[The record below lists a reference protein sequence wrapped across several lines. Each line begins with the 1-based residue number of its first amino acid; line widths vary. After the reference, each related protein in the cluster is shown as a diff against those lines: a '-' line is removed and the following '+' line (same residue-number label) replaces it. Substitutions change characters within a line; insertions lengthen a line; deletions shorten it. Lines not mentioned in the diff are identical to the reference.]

1 MKDKI
6 IFSLEFKWIKSSN
19 GEKVTGAIQGGCKH
33 GEMYIGRAFHVSD
46 LIPGKFP
53 CSHDVLYLPWG
64 GKEYYKKEYEI
75 LVSDEKARYGW
86 VPSSNGQVPQEAIPG
101 KGPFNN
107 YVDKMR
113 GRGEGVKKWQNSVH
127 IVVECPLKNFVQPF
141 VLHLSWV
148 LQYQT

>member
-1 MKDKI
+1 MSWKLSRLKDKI
-6 IFSLEFKWIKSSN
+6 IFSLDFKWIKSSN

-86 VPSSNGQVPQEAIPG
+86 IPSSNGKVPQEAIPG
-101 KGPFNN
+101 KEFCTTFCFAFILG
-107 YVDKMR
+107 
-113 GRGEGVKKWQNSVH
+113 
-127 IVVECPLKNFVQPF
+127 L
-141 VLHLSWV
+141 LALS
-148 LQYQT
+148 LSGM

>member
-1 MKDKI
+1 MHWKLSRLKDKI

-33 GEMYIGRAFHVSD
+33 GEMYIGRAFHVAD

-75 LVSDEKARYGW
+75 LVSDEKARYAW
-86 VPSSNGQVPQEAIPG
+86 IPSPSGQIPQEAIPG
-101 KGPFNN
+101 KGPSIND
-107 YVDKMR
+107 V
-113 GRGEGVKKWQNSVH
+113 G
-127 IVVECPLKNFVQPF
+127 PF
-141 VLHLSWV
+141 FRIYDPPPSPCRLRL
-148 LQYQT
+148 LNRLM

>member
-6 IFSLEFKWIKSSN
+6 IFSSEFKWIKSSN

-33 GEMYIGRAFHVSD
+33 GEMYIGRAFHVAD

-75 LVSDEKARYGW
+75 LVSDEKARYAW
-86 VPSSNGQVPQEAIPG
+86 IPSPSGQIPQEAIPG
-101 KGPFNN
+101 KLKKILKGTGLVISFHTLS
-107 YVDKMR
+107 VDKTY
-113 GRGEGVKKWQNSVH
+113 
-127 IVVECPLKNFVQPF
+127 IF
-141 VLHLSWV
+141 
-148 LQYQT
+148 